1 MRLLVANKRN
11 FPLAL
16 ERLSLRDKG
25 KLFSQY
31 AIMMRSI
38 RGNFLAS
45 VMNVHYLEN
54 ASIVLSIQVIML
66 A

>member
-11 FPLAL
+11 FPLAI
-16 ERLSLRDKG
+16 ERQSLRDKG

-31 AIMMRSI
+31 SIMMRSI

-45 VMNVHYLEN
+45 IMNLHYLEN
-54 ASIVLSIQVIML
+54 ATIILSIQVK
-66 A
+66 